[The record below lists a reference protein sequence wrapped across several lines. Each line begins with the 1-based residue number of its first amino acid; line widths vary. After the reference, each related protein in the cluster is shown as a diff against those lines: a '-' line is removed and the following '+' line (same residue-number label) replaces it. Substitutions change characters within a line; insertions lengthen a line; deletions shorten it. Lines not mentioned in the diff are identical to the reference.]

1 GDSGGIPLQ
10 ERLVDRLNEVH
21 ERIAR
26 ACERAG
32 RDPAEVTLVAVTK
45 TVPPDRVS
53 EAIRAGVRHIG
64 ENRVQEAREKFP
76 LIEGAGVVRHLI
88 GRLQTNK
95 ARYVP
100 GLFDWVHSLDRLE
113 LAAELGKRAVKAGKI
128 LNCLIQ
134 VNVSGEPTKRGVPPG
149 EALALAA
156 AASQVE
162 GVRVRGLMTIGP
174 LTGDADAVRRAFAEL
189 RELAGKIAR
198 EGLPGVTMEHL
209 SMGMSG
215 DFEAAVEEGATM
227 IRVGSAIFGPRQ

>member
-1 GDSGGIPLQ
+1 MERELK
-10 ERLVDRLNEVH
+10 ERLDAVRERLG
-21 ERIAR
+21 R
-26 ACERAG
+26 ALERAG
-32 RDPAEVTLVAVTK
+32 RKPDEVTLIAVTK
-45 TVPPDRVS
+45 GVPLSRVLAAV
-53 EAIRAGVRHIG
+53 ELGVAHVG
-64 ENRVQEAREKFP
+64 ENRVQEAREKLP
-76 LIEGAGVVRHLI
+76 QLPPGVTRHLV
-88 GRLQTNK
+88 GTLQTNK

-227 IRVGSAIFGPRQ
+227 IRVGSAIFGSRQ

>member
-1 GDSGGIPLQ
+1 MQ

-76 LIEGAGVVRHLI
+76 LIEGAGVVRHLV

-113 LAAELGKRAVKAGKI
+113 LAQALGGRAVREGRTVD
-128 LNCLIQ
+128 CLVQ
-134 VNVSGEPTKRGVPPG
+134 VNVSGEESKQGVEP
-149 EALALAA
+149 ERALELVAALAK
-156 AASQVE
+156 VE
-162 GVRVRGLMTIGP
+162 GIRVRGLMTMAP
-174 LTGDADAVRRAFAEL
+174 LTGDMRVVRPVFSGL
-189 RELAGKIAR
+189 RELAETIDRAR
-198 EGLPGVTMEHL
+198 IPGVSMEHL
-209 SMGMSG
+209 SMGMSN
-215 DFEAAVEEGATM
+215 DFEVAIEEGATM
-227 IRVGSAIFGPRQ
+227 VRVGSAIFGARS